1 MPLFRIDDR
10 KILRIESTTFEAH
23 GMRERNDLP

>member
-10 KILRIESTTFEAH
+10 KILPIESTTFEAH
-23 GMRERNDLP
+23 GMQKRNDLP